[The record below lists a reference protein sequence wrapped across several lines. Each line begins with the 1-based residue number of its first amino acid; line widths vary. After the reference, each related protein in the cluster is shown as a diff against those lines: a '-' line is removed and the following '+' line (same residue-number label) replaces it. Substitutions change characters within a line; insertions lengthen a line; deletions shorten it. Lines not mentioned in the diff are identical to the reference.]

1 MRWLCSLLIAVL
13 IVLAS
18 FVLMLVMIFPPKNKT
33 AEPALQV
40 GHFVP
45 KMQQE
50 SSDPSRSRQ
59 KMPEQPQQ
67 PPAETPPAQ
76 QAPQPPSTPQAASLD
91 LAVPQLP
98 SDINIAAAA
107 TPSLQGLTAQAV
119 TPAAPSAPATPAAP
133 VAVAPSE
140 TSAQSAQS
148 SQSTPSPSST
158 DADVIPLNEVLP
170 VYPDSARRRG
180 IEGYVQLAFT
190 ITAEGKVENVRVI
203 DSSPARVFDREA
215 RRAALRW
222 RFAPR
227 TENGQLVAREAVKK
241 LEFRLEKRG
250 R

>member
-1 MRWLCSLLIAVL
+1 MRWLCSLFAALL

-18 FVLMLVMIFPPKNKT
+18 FVLMLVMIFPPQSKT

-45 KMQQE
+45 KLQQE

-67 PPAETPPAQ
+67 PPTETPPTPQ
-76 QAPQPPSTPQAASLD
+76 VPQPPSTPQAASLD

-107 TPSLQGLTAQAV
+107 PNLQGLTAQTV
-119 TPAAPSAPATPAAP
+119 TPAAPSTPAPPATPVAA
-133 VAVAPSE
+133 ASTEA
-140 TSAQSAQS
+140 SAQGSQS
-148 SQSTPSPSST
+148 SQSAPGPSST

-190 ITAEGKVENVRVI
+190 ITAEGRVENVRVLE
-203 DSSPARVFDREA
+203 SSPARVFDREA

>member
-1 MRWLCSLLIAVL
+1 MRWLCSLLAAIA

-18 FVLMLVMIFPPKNKT
+18 FVLMLVMIFPPKSKT

-45 KMQQE
+45 KLQQE

-67 PPAETPPAQ
+67 PPAETPPTP

-91 LAVPQLP
+91 LVVPQLP

-107 TPSLQGLTAQAV
+107 PNLQGLTAQAV
-119 TPAAPSAPATPAAP
+119 TPAAPSAPATP
-133 VAVAPSE
+133 VAPAASSVSPVQ
-140 TSAQSAQS
+140 SAQSA
-148 SQSTPSPSST
+148 PSSSAS

-190 ITAEGKVENVRVI
+190 ITAEGRVENVRVLE
-203 DSSPARVFDREA
+203 SSPARVFDREA

>member
-1 MRWLCSLLIAVL
+1 MRWLCSLLAA
-13 IVLAS
+13 IVIVVAS
-18 FVLMLVMIFPPKNKT
+18 FVLMLVMIFPPQSKT

-45 KMQQE
+45 KLQQE

-67 PPAETPPAQ
+67 PPAETPPTP
-76 QAPQPPSTPQAASLD
+76 QAPQLPSTAQAVSLD

-98 SDINIAAAA
+98 SDITIAAAA
-107 TPSLQGLTAQAV
+107 PSLQGLTAQTV
-119 TPAAPSAPATPAAP
+119 TSAAPSAPATPAAP
-133 VAVAPSE
+133 ATSSVS
-140 TSAQSAQS
+140 SAQSAQS
-148 SQSTPSPSST
+148 SPSAPSSSGS

-190 ITAEGKVENVRVI
+190 ITAEGRVENVRVLE
-203 DSSPARVFDREA
+203 SSPARVFDREA

>member
-1 MRWLCSLLIAVL
+1 MRWLCSLLAA
-13 IVLAS
+13 IVIVVAS
-18 FVLMLVMIFPPKNKT
+18 FVLMLVMIFPPQSKT

-45 KMQQE
+45 KLQQE

-67 PPAETPPAQ
+67 PPAETPPTP
-76 QAPQPPSTPQAASLD
+76 QAPQLPSTAQAVSLD
-91 LAVPQLP
+91 LTVPQLP
-98 SDINIAAAA
+98 SDITIAAAA
-107 TPSLQGLTAQAV
+107 PSLQGLTAQTV
-119 TPAAPSAPATPAAP
+119 TSAAPSAPATPAAP
-133 VAVAPSE
+133 ATSSVS
-140 TSAQSAQS
+140 SAQSAQS
-148 SQSTPSPSST
+148 SPSAPSSSGS

-190 ITAEGKVENVRVI
+190 ITAEGRVENVRVLE
-203 DSSPARVFDREA
+203 SSPARVFDREA